1 MTTGNGH
8 YPGESPGALRGRSN
22 MAQPDAVL
30 HMRGVTRAYV
40 NGPELLEVLRGV
52 DLEVHAGEWVS
63 IVGVSGS
70 GKSTLLNL
78 IGLLDQPD
86 GGTYLL
92 NGTDVTM
99 LDDRARSRARN
110 RELGFVFQ
118 RANLLPRTSA
128 LENVCTP
135 LIYAGIGRLAQR
147 QRAAW
152 ALAQVGLEDRMNH
165 DASQLSG
172 GQMQRVAIARALV
185 TDPAVLLADEPT
197 GNLDPASSAEVLELM
212 AQLHRSGRTVI
223 MITHDLAVADLAD
236 RQLELV
242 DGMLHPV
249 ARTTART

>member
-1 MTTGNGH
+1 MSADNQH
-8 YPGESPGALRGRSN
+8 ALARTEA
-22 MAQPDAVL
+22 AQIVL
-30 HMRGVTRAYV
+30 QMRGIARSYL
-40 NGPELLEVLRGV
+40 NGPELLQVLRGI
-52 DLEVHAGEWVS
+52 DLDVVAGEWVS
-63 IVGVSGS
+63 IVGASGS

-92 NGTDVTM
+92 NGTDVTT

-135 LIYAGIGRLAQR
+135 LIYAGVSRAVQR
-147 QRAAW
+147 ERAAW
-152 ALAQVGLEDRMNH
+152 ALAQVGLADRMNH

-197 GNLDPASSAEVLELM
+197 GNLDPSSSRDVLDLIE
-212 AQLHRSGRTVI
+212 QLHNSGRTVV
-223 MITHDLAVADLAD
+223 MITHELDVAALAD
-236 RQLELV
+236 RQFELV
-242 DGMLHPV
+242 DGVLQP
-249 ARTTART
+249 ARAAAV

>member
-1 MTTGNGH
+1 MTSE
-8 YPGESPGALRGRSN
+8 PAR
-22 MAQPDAVL
+22 QDAVL
-30 HMRGVTRAYV
+30 QMRGITRSYV

-52 DLEVHAGEWVS
+52 DLEVDEGEWVS
-63 IVGVSGS
+63 IVGASGS

-92 NGTDVTM
+92 NGTDVTT
-99 LDDRARSRARN
+99 LDDRARSKARN

-135 LIYAGIGRLAQR
+135 LIYAGISRADQR
-147 QRAAW
+147 ERAAW
-152 ALAQVGLEDRMNH
+152 ALAQVGLADRMNH

-197 GNLDPASSAEVLELM
+197 GNLDPHSSGDVLELIS
-212 AQLHRSGRTVI
+212 QLHKEGRTVV
-223 MITHDLAVADLAD
+223 MITHELNVAALAD
-236 RQLELV
+236 RQFELAE
-242 DGMLHPV
+242 GLLQPV
-249 ARTTART
+249 AAASV